1 MAEAVAE
8 LGHEVHIVT
17 YHFGE
22 DIPVRGVHVHRIPA
36 LTHESTVVV
45 GPTSRRP
52 LYDLQMVFKAIEV
65 IRRYGCDIIDAH
77 NYEGAL
83 VGWLCRM
90 ATGLP
95 VVYNGH
101 NTMSDEL
108 PTYRFIRPRCLALAL
123 GRFLDAVVPRIGDR
137 CVPISAGIARFFD
150 GMGLRAHSEPVLP
163 IGIDVDWIAR
173 GDGSDIRPRYGLGDA
188 PVILYSGVTD
198 EFQRL
203 DLLLEGMAHVAR
215 HDPRAKLLIVVTVPN
230 AAQLDQLRRQ
240 AEALHIADRLVV
252 TEPQPLHRVRDFLAA
267 CDIGVSPRPA
277 TPGLPVKLINY
288 MAAGKPGVIFSSS
301 AFGGLSHRDNVM
313 MAGPDTGP
321 AFGDAILELIRDPG
335 LRQRIAT
342 AASRFVRARHDRR
355 VTARQKCD
363 TFIKT
368 LTLTGRAH
376 LLARRELATP
386 RAADEPRREMVEA
399 EVGRA
404 GRESPP
410 TLAVP
415 GLVAG

>member
-1 MAEAVAE
+1 
-8 LGHEVHIVT
+8 
-17 YHFGE
+17 
-22 DIPVRGVHVHRIPA
+22 
-36 LTHESTVVV
+36 
-45 GPTSRRP
+45 
-52 LYDLQMVFKAIEV
+52 MV
-65 IRRYGCDIIDAH
+65 
-77 NYEGAL
+77 
-83 VGWLCRM
+83 
-90 ATGLP
+90 
-95 VVYNGH
+95 
-101 NTMSDEL
+101 DEL
-108 PTYRFIRPRCLALAL
+108 PTYRFIRPRCLATAL

-150 GMGLRAHSEPVLP
+150 GMGLRAWSEPVLR
-163 IGIDVDWIAR
+163 IGIDVDWVAA
-173 GDGSDIRPRYGLGDA
+173 GDGAGIRRQYGLGDG

-215 HDPRAKLLIVVTVPN
+215 HEPATRLLIVVTVPN

-240 AEALHIADRLVV
+240 AEALKIADRVV
-252 TEPQPLHRVRDFLAA
+252 LTEPQPLHRVRDFLAA
-267 CDIGVSPRPA
+267 CDIGVSPRPT

-321 AFGDAILELIRDPG
+321 AFGDAILELIRDDG
-335 LRQRIAT
+335 LRRRIAAT
-342 AASRFVRARHDRR
+342 AYRFVRTHHDRR

-376 LLARRELATP
+376 LLAGREAAATWVADDHARALDAAEL
-386 RAADEPRREMVEA
+386 RAAGSLGHQP
-399 EVGRA
+399 
-404 GRESPP
+404 
-410 TLAVP
+410 LALA